1 MEDSSKQ
8 GESKL
13 NAMRKRLITP
23 LPHDAPLLGE
33 KWLDLDGA
41 GVVEV
46 SSEEEDSLSN
56 LR

>member
-13 NAMRKRLITP
+13 NTMRKRLITP

-46 SSEEEDSLSN
+46 SSEEEVSY
-56 LR
+56 